1 MTIKETLARISY
13 GFRKRGSA
21 WGRAHLRDL
30 FRPSAWRPAGNQSRQ
45 PFSPDFGV
53 TMMQGGKTMQPA
65 SAAVDQATDL
75 ASSVLLTMRQLGV
88 VALPR
93 NYEIFYEALSGS
105 SPELSLEVVS
115 LSKRPTQDELDRIG
129 RKYFA
134 GNHTS
139 GIVEHARETLAR
151 ELEEVASIL
160 RNERN
165 HVEKYGRMLDQTA
178 EGLNG
183 RSLVS
188 KDLLQKIVE
197 VMSVATTSTIDHG
210 KQVASVLSDKSNELE
225 SVKSK
230 LEEYKRLANTDP
242 LTQIWNR
249 RAFDREIAGIYNSNR
264 GILFK
269 ALILVDIDRFKG
281 INDRFGHP
289 VGDKVLQSVADILRS
304 SVREDMFVARTGGEE
319 FALIV
324 EGASEEATFEIA
336 DRIRLLIEQTPFV
349 NSQTSA
355 HYGSVTVSMGICMAS
370 EAEGPEDLYSKCDQ
384 ALYRSKATGRNRAT
398 RFSALPERAGKNW
411 MLYKKD

>member
-1 MTIKETLARISY
+1 
-13 GFRKRGSA
+13 
-21 WGRAHLRDL
+21 
-30 FRPSAWRPAGNQSRQ
+30 
-45 PFSPDFGV
+45 
-53 TMMQGGKTMQPA
+53 MQPA
-65 SAAVDQATDL
+65 SAPADRATDL
-75 ASSVLLTMRQLGV
+75 ASSVVLTMRQLGV

-105 SPELSLEVVS
+105 NHELSLEVVS

-134 GNHTS
+134 SHNDS
-139 GIVEHARETLAR
+139 GIVEHARETIAK
-151 ELEEVASIL
+151 ELEEIASIL
-160 RNERN
+160 RNERS

-178 EGLNG
+178 EGLNS

-210 KQVASVLSDKSNELE
+210 KQVASVLSRQVVRAGKRQVEARGIQAPRQHRSADPYLE
-225 SVKSK
+225 PA
-230 LEEYKRLANTDP
+230 RL
-242 LTQIWNR
+242 R
-249 RAFDREIAGIYNSNR
+249 REIASIYNSNR

-269 ALILVDIDRFKG
+269 ALILADIDRFKE

-289 VGDKVLQSVADILRS
+289 VGDKVLQSIAEIFRS
-304 SVREDMFVARTGGEE
+304 SIREDMFVARTGGEE

-349 NSQTSA
+349 NEQTNT
-355 HYGSVTVSMGICMAS
+355 HYGSVTISMGVCMAS
-370 EAEGPEDLYSKCDQ
+370 EAEGPEDLYSKCDR
-384 ALYRSKATGRNRAT
+384 ALYRSKVTGRNRVT
-398 RFSALPERAGKNW
+398 RFSTLPERAGKGW

>member
-1 MTIKETLARISY
+1 
-13 GFRKRGSA
+13 
-21 WGRAHLRDL
+21 
-30 FRPSAWRPAGNQSRQ
+30 
-45 PFSPDFGV
+45 
-53 TMMQGGKTMQPA
+53 MQPA
-65 SAAVDQATDL
+65 SAPADRATDL
-75 ASSVLLTMRQLGV
+75 ASSVVLTMRQLGV

-105 SPELSLEVVS
+105 NHELSLEVVS

-134 GNHTS
+134 NNHGS
-139 GIVEHARETLAR
+139 GIVEHARETIAK
-151 ELEEVASIL
+151 ELEEIASIL
-160 RNERN
+160 RNERS

-210 KQVASVLSDKSNELE
+210 KQVASALSDKSSELE

-269 ALILVDIDRFKG
+269 ALILADIDRFKE

-289 VGDKVLQSVADILRS
+289 VGDKVLQSIADIFRS
-304 SVREDMFVARTGGEE
+304 SIREDMFVARTGGEE

-349 NSQTSA
+349 NEPDQHPLRLGDHFDGRMHGVRGGRPRGSLFEMRPGALPLEGHRPQPRHAVLDAAGARRQGLDALQEGLSA
-355 HYGSVTVSMGICMAS
+355 AAAS
-370 EAEGPEDLYSKCDQ
+370 ASNSLFPCKLSCTIFSPEMEIRMLEPK
-384 ALYRSKATGRNRAT
+384 TGRRPA
-398 RFSALPERAGKNW
+398 AEAGVSPRR
-411 MLYKKD
+411 

>member
-1 MTIKETLARISY
+1 
-13 GFRKRGSA
+13 
-21 WGRAHLRDL
+21 
-30 FRPSAWRPAGNQSRQ
+30 
-45 PFSPDFGV
+45 
-53 TMMQGGKTMQPA
+53 MQGGLTMQPA
-65 SAAVDQATDL
+65 SAEVDRAPDL

-105 SPELSLEVVS
+105 NQELSLEVVS

-134 GNHTS
+134 ANHAS
-139 GIVEHARETLAR
+139 GIVEQARETLAG
-151 ELEEVASIL
+151 ELEEIASIL
-160 RNERN
+160 RNERS

-178 EGLNG
+178 GGLNG
-183 RSLVS
+183 RLVS

-210 KQVASVLSDKSNELE
+210 KEVVSALSDKSSELE

-269 ALILVDIDRFKG
+269 ALILADIDRFKQ

-289 VGDKVLQSVADILRS
+289 VGDKVIQGIADIFRS
-304 SVREDMFVARTGGEE
+304 STREDMFVARTGGEE

-324 EGASEEATFEIA
+324 EGASEEATFGIA

-349 NSQTSA
+349 NAQTNT
-355 HYGSVTVSMGICMAS
+355 HYGSVTISMGLCMAS
-370 EAEGPEDLYSKCDQ
+370 EAEGPEDLYSKCDR
-384 ALYRSKATGRNRAT
+384 ALYRSKVTGRNRVT
-398 RFSALPERAGKNW
+398 RFSTLPERTGKNW
-411 MLYKKD
+411 MLYRKH

>member
-1 MTIKETLARISY
+1 M
-13 GFRKRGSA
+13 
-21 WGRAHLRDL
+21 
-30 FRPSAWRPAGNQSRQ
+30 QS
-45 PFSPDFGV
+45 G
-53 TMMQGGKTMQPA
+53 TTMQPA
-65 SAAVDQATDL
+65 SAAVDRAPDL

-105 SPELSLEVVS
+105 NQELSLDVVS
-115 LSKRPTQDELDRIG
+115 LSKRPTQDELDKIG

-134 GNHTS
+134 TNHAT
-139 GIVEHARETLAR
+139 GIVEHARETIAK
-151 ELEEVASIL
+151 ELEEIASIL
-160 RNERN
+160 RNERS

-178 EGLNG
+178 EGLNN
-183 RSLVS
+183 RLVS

-210 KQVASVLSDKSNELE
+210 KEVVNALSDKSNELE

-242 LTQIWNR
+242 LTQLFNR
-249 RAFDREIAGIYNSNR
+249 RAFDRELADIYNSNR

-269 ALILVDIDRFKG
+269 ALIIADIDRFKD
-281 INDRFGHP
+281 INDRYGHP
-289 VGDKVLQSVADILRS
+289 VGDKILQSVADIFRS
-304 SVREDMFVARTGGEE
+304 SIRADMFVARTGGEE

-324 EGASEEATFEIA
+324 EGASEDATFGIA

-349 NSQTSA
+349 NPQTKV
-355 HYGSVTVSMGICMAS
+355 HYGSVTISMGICMAS
-370 EAEGPEDLYSKCDQ
+370 EAESPEDLYSKCDQ
-384 ALYRSKATGRNRAT
+384 ALYRSKVTGRNRVT
-398 RFSALPERAGKNW
+398 RFSTLPPRAGKGW

>member
-1 MTIKETLARISY
+1 
-13 GFRKRGSA
+13 
-21 WGRAHLRDL
+21 
-30 FRPSAWRPAGNQSRQ
+30 
-45 PFSPDFGV
+45 
-53 TMMQGGKTMQPA
+53 MQPA
-65 SAAVDQATDL
+65 SAQSDRATDL

-105 SPELSLEVVS
+105 NHELSLEIVS
-115 LSKRPTQDELDRIG
+115 LSKKPTQDELDRIG

-134 GNHTS
+134 SHHDS
-139 GIVEHARETLAR
+139 GIVEHARETIAR

-160 RNERN
+160 RNERSY
-165 HVEKYGRMLDQTA
+165 VEKYGRVLGQTA

-183 RSLVS
+183 RLVS

-197 VMSVATTSTIDHG
+197 VMSVATTSTINHG
-210 KQVASVLSDKSNELE
+210 REVASTLTEKSNELE

-249 RAFDREIAGIYNSNR
+249 RAFDREIADIYNSNR

-269 ALILVDIDRFKG
+269 ALILADIDRFKG
-281 INDRFGHP
+281 INDRYGHP
-289 VGDKVLQSVADILRS
+289 VGDRVLQGVADIFRS
-304 SVREDMFVARTGGEE
+304 SIRDDMFVARTGGEE

-324 EGASEEATFEIA
+324 DGASEEATFEIA

-349 NSQTSA
+349 NAQTNTS
-355 HYGSVTVSMGICMAS
+355 YGTVTISMGLCMAS
-370 EAEGPEDLYSKCDQ
+370 EADGPEDLYSKCDR
-384 ALYRSKATGRNRAT
+384 ALYRSKVTGRNRVT
-398 RFSALPERAGKNW
+398 RFSTLPERTGKNW
-411 MLYKKD
+411 MLYRKD

>member
-1 MTIKETLARISY
+1 
-13 GFRKRGSA
+13 
-21 WGRAHLRDL
+21 
-30 FRPSAWRPAGNQSRQ
+30 
-45 PFSPDFGV
+45 
-53 TMMQGGKTMQPA
+53 MQPA
-65 SAAVDQATDL
+65 SATVDGATDL
-75 ASSVLLTMRQLGV
+75 ASSVVLTMRQLGV

-105 SPELSLEVVS
+105 NHELSLEVVS

-134 GNHTS
+134 DNHAT
-139 GIVEHARETLAR
+139 GIVEHARETIAK
-151 ELEEVASIL
+151 ELEEIAAIL

-178 EGLNG
+178 EGLNS

-197 VMSVATTSTIDHG
+197 VMSIATTSTIDHG
-210 KQVASVLSDKSNELE
+210 KQVVSALSDKSSELE

-269 ALILVDIDRFKG
+269 ALILADVDRFKD

-289 VGDKVLQSVADILRS
+289 VGDKVLQSIADIFRS
-304 SVREDMFVARTGGEE
+304 SIRADMFVARTGGEE

-324 EGASEEATFEIA
+324 EGASEEATFGIA

-349 NSQTSA
+349 NTQTNT
-355 HYGSVTVSMGICMAS
+355 HYGSVTISMGVCMAS

-384 ALYRSKATGRNRAT
+384 ALYRSKVTGRNRVT
-398 RFSALPERAGKNW
+398 RFSTLPERAGKNW

>member
-1 MTIKETLARISY
+1 M
-13 GFRKRGSA
+13 
-21 WGRAHLRDL
+21 
-30 FRPSAWRPAGNQSRQ
+30 PS
-45 PFSPDFGV
+45 
-53 TMMQGGKTMQPA
+53 
-65 SAAVDQATDL
+65 
-75 ASSVLLTMRQLGV
+75 
-88 VALPR
+88 
-93 NYEIFYEALSGS
+93 
-105 SPELSLEVVS
+105 
-115 LSKRPTQDELDRIG
+115 
-129 RKYFA
+129 
-134 GNHTS
+134 NHDS
-139 GIVEHARETLAR
+139 GIVEHARETIAK
-151 ELEEVASIL
+151 ELEDIASIL
-160 RNERN
+160 RNERS

-210 KQVASVLSDKSNELE
+210 KQVASALSDKSNELE

-269 ALILVDIDRFKG
+269 ALILADVDRFKD

-289 VGDKVLQSVADILRS
+289 VGDKVLQSIADIFRS
-304 SVREDMFVARTGGEE
+304 SIREDMFVARTGGEE

-324 EGASEEATFEIA
+324 DGASEEATFGIA

-349 NSQTSA
+349 NTADQHALRFGDDLDGGLHGVRGGRSR
-355 HYGSVTVSMGICMAS
+355 GSLFEMRPGALSV
-370 EAEGPEDLYSKCDQ
+370 EG
-384 ALYRSKATGRNRAT
+384 TGRNRVT
-398 RFSALPERAGKNW
+398 RFSTPAGACRQELDALQEGLSAKAAAVATA
-411 MLYKKD
+411 LSL